1 MTATISERIIAA
13 LAAEAALLDSVT
25 AVERSRA
32 DAYARRESGSVCIEP
47 DTSTPVE
54 VNLCRLEWTDRVTF
68 GIYTAGPIP
77 DQLADPIRRDIHAMV
92 MAFRRSI
99 NGIAIIDIRAGIVTR
114 ELEAGDRPVMWTICP
129 YMIQYQTNIEDL
141 TTQHP

>member
-13 LAAEAALLDSVT
+13 LATQAATLDSVT

-47 DTSTPVE
+47 DSSTPQE
-54 VNLCRLEWTDRVTF
+54 VNICRTEWIDRVLF
-68 GIYTAGPIP
+68 GIYTCGPIP

-92 MAFRRSI
+92 MAYRRSI
-99 NGIAIIDIRAGIVTR
+99 NGIAIINITAGTVTR
-114 ELEAGDRPVMWTICP
+114 ELEPGDRPVMWTLCP
-129 YMIQYQTNIEDL
+129 YLIQYQTSIEDL
-141 TTQHP
+141 TTQDP